1 MLVHTTLV
9 AAEVAGLRA
18 GGLHEVE
25 EGFAVHQPVVRVL
38 LADHYASVKSA
49 AIIRLPL
56 ATQLRLILA
65 LVSLVILE
73 EPRLLLQCFVL
84 LLVNQLVRAANHQEF
99 LIFVKSAGDY
109 VGRWGLWVIHHC

>member
-38 LADHYASVKSA
+38 LTDHYASVKSA
-49 AIIRLPL
+49 TIIRLPL

-65 LVSLVILE
+65 LVSLVVLQ
-73 EPRLLLQCFVL
+73 EPRLLLQRFVL
-84 LLVNQLVRAANHQEF
+84 LFVYQLVWAANHQEF

-109 VGRWGLWVIHHC
+109 VGRWGLWIIHHC

>member
-1 MLVHTTLV
+1 MFVHTTLV

-25 EGFAVHQPVVRVL
+25 EGLAVHQPVVRVL
-38 LADHYASVKSA
+38 LADHYAFVESTASVG
-49 AIIRLPL
+49 LPL

-109 VGRWGLWVIHHC
+109 VGRWGLWVVDHC